1 MSLEDETPKSIVDEF
16 KDFIKAGKEGS
27 DDVIRGIP
35 DAWRPRSEIDNNG
48 GFVVSTPRPDG
59 NTPGAEELLRE
70 ANLDPAEW
78 VVTSSRKSRWQ
89 RYDGEYLES
98 FRLNVVP
105 LHNSSGKD
113 YDSEKLIEEIVN
125 WRPTGPVNDKPGNLT
140 AVYSLGD
147 TQYGKDDTPA
157 IVERVLRTFDEV
169 VEHHKYLMTKYN
181 FEQIALPQL
190 GDCIEGMT
198 SQKGKVMGRHDIGVA
213 QQVQVGRRILMAQ
226 IKSMAQLAP
235 KIIVPVVPG
244 NHDEVQRFLVSRP
257 EDSWQ
262 IEIVRA
268 VEDAVLENEFLKD
281 RIEFRYP
288 AKDDSTLAV
297 NLSGTLYGM
306 AHGHQKANM
315 VNWWQGQVMGRCS
328 VANADILNVGHLHH
342 YDVQSVGKR
351 LFIQNPAM
359 DNGSAWWRDKS
370 GLESHPGI
378 VSLVVGEGFDARREL
393 VVLGGFR

>member
-1 MSLEDETPKSIVDEF
+1 MVFMSI
-16 KDFIKAGKEGS
+16 KDDFNDFTKAGQEGS
-27 DDVIRGIP
+27 DNIMKDIP
-35 DAWRPRSEIDNNG
+35 DAWRPRSEIGNDG
-48 GFVVSTPRPDG
+48 GFIVSTPRPDG
-59 NTPGAEELLRE
+59 NTPGAEEIIRE
-70 ANLDPAEW
+70 ANLNPEEW
-78 VVTSSRKSRWQ
+78 AVTSHRRSRWQ
-89 RYDGEYLES
+89 RYDGEWLES
-98 FRLNVVP
+98 FKISVVP
-105 LHNSSGKD
+105 VKSSIAND
-113 YDSEKLIEEIVN
+113 FDAEKLIESMMN
-125 WRPTGPVNDKPGNLT
+125 WRPESSTDFEGDLT

-157 IVERVLRTFDEV
+157 IVDRVLRSFGEA
-169 VEHHKYLMTKYN
+169 VEHHKFLQSKYKIG
-181 FEQIALPQL
+181 QIALPQL

-213 QQVQVGRRILMAQ
+213 QQVQVGRRILMNQ
-226 IKSMAQLAP
+226 IKAMAPFAS

-268 VEDAVLENEFLKD
+268 VEDACLENEFLKD
-281 RIEFRYP
+281 RVEFRYP

-306 AHGHQKANM
+306 AHGHQARDM
-315 VNWWQGQVMGRCS
+315 VKWWSGQVMGRCS

-342 YDVQSVGKR
+342 YDVQSVGMR

-359 DNGSAWWRDKS
+359 DNGSSWFRDKS

-378 VSLVVGEGFDARREL
+378 TSLVVGEGFDARREL

>member
-1 MSLEDETPKSIVDEF
+1 MSI
-16 KDFIKAGKEGS
+16 KDDFNKFVEAGKEGS
-27 DDVIRGIP
+27 DNILKDVP
-35 DAWRPRSEIDNNG
+35 ESWRPRSEIGNDG
-48 GFVVSTPRPDG
+48 GFIVSTPRPDG
-59 NTPGAEELLRE
+59 NTPNAEELLIE
-70 ANLDPAEW
+70 ASLNPAEW
-78 VVTSSRKSRWQ
+78 AVTSHRKSRWQ
-89 RYDGEYLES
+89 RWDGEWLES
-98 FRLNVVP
+98 FKLTVVP
-105 LHNSSGKD
+105 VLASSGKD
-113 YDSEKLIEEIVN
+113 YDAERLIEEISQ
-125 WRPTGPVNDKPGNLT
+125 WKPTSSYDHEGDLT

-157 IVERVLRTFDEV
+157 IVDRVLRSFNEAVD
-169 VEHHKYLMTKYN
+169 HHKFLQQKYKIG
-181 FEQIALPQL
+181 QIALPQL

-226 IKSMAQLAP
+226 IKEMAQLAP

-268 VEDAVLENEFLKD
+268 VEDACMENDFLKD
-281 RIEFRYP
+281 RVEFRYP

-297 NLSGTLYGM
+297 NLSGILYGM
-306 AHGHQKANM
+306 AHGHQGRDM
-315 VNWWQGQVMGRCS
+315 VKWWSGQVMGRCS

-342 YDVQSVGKR
+342 YDVQSVGTR

-359 DNGSAWWRDKS
+359 DNGSAWFRDKS

-378 VSLVVGEGFDARREL
+378 VSLVVGAGFDARREL

>member
-1 MSLEDETPKSIVDEF
+1 MVLMSIKDDFNEF
-16 KDFIKAGKEGS
+16 VSAGKEGP
-27 DDVIRGIP
+27 DNIAKDIP
-35 DAWRPRSEIDNNG
+35 ESWRPRSEIGSDG
-48 GFVVSTPRPDG
+48 GFVVSTPVVG
-59 NTPGAEELLRE
+59 ETIPGARDALIE
-70 ANLDPAEW
+70 AGLNPDEW
-78 VVTSSRKSRWQ
+78 EVVNMRQGRWQ
-89 RYDGEYLES
+89 RWDEAWLTS
-98 FRLNVVP
+98 IRLNIVP
-105 LHNSSGKD
+105 ARGHAGKD
-113 YDSEKLIEEIVN
+113 YDAEKLIESMVN
-125 WRPTGPVNDKPGNLT
+125 WRPEKSVDFEGDLT

-157 IVERVLRTFDEV
+157 IVDRVLRTFSEA
-169 VEHHKYLMTKYN
+169 VEHHEFLQKKYKIG
-181 FEQIALPQL
+181 QIALPQL

-213 QQVQVGRRILMAQ
+213 QQVQVGRRILMNQ
-226 IKSMAQLAP
+226 IKAMAPLAG

-268 VEDAVLENEFLKD
+268 VEDACLENDFLKD
-281 RIEFRYP
+281 RVEFRYP
-288 AKDDSTLAV
+288 GKDDSTLAV

-306 AHGHQKANM
+306 AHGHQARDM
-315 VNWWQGQVMGRCS
+315 VKWWSGQVMGRCS

-342 YDVQSVGKR
+342 YDVQSVGTR

-359 DNGSAWWRDKS
+359 DNGSSWFRDKS

-378 VSLVVGEGFDARREL
+378 TSLVVGAGFDARREL

>member
-1 MSLEDETPKSIVDEF
+1 MSVSDELNNYL
-16 KDFIKAGKEGS
+16 KAGKEGS
-27 DDVIRGIP
+27 DDLVRGIP
-35 DAWRPRSEIDNNG
+35 EAWRPRSEIDNNG

-78 VVTSSRKSRWQ
+78 AVTSSRKSRWQ
-89 RYDGEYLES
+89 RYDGEWLES

-105 LHNSSGKD
+105 LFNSAGKD
-113 YDSEKLIEEIVN
+113 YDAEKLIEEIKN
-125 WRPTGPVNDKPGNLT
+125 WAPTGKVNDKPGKLT
-140 AVYSLGD
+140 AVYSIGD
-147 TQYGKDDTPA
+147 TQYGKDDTSA
-157 IVERVLRTFDEV
+157 IVERVLRTFDEAI
-169 VEHHKYLMTKYN
+169 EHHRFLMTKYE
-181 FEQIALPQL
+181 FEQIALPQI

-198 SQKGKVMGRHDIGVA
+198 SQKGKVMGRHDMGVA
-213 QQVQVGRRILMAQ
+213 QQVQVGRRVLMAQ
-226 IKSMAQLAP
+226 IKSMAQFAP

-268 VEDAVLENEFLKD
+268 VEDACLENDFLKD
-281 RIEFRYP
+281 RVEFRYP

-297 NLSGTLYGM
+297 NLSGVLYGM

-315 VNWWQGQVMGRCS
+315 VNWWQGQVMGRCA

-342 YDVQSVGKR
+342 YDVQSVGTR

-359 DNGSAWWRDKS
+359 DNGSSWWRDKA

>member
-1 MSLEDETPKSIVDEF
+1 MSI
-16 KDFIKAGKEGS
+16 KDDFNKFVEAGKEGS
-27 DDVIRGIP
+27 DNILKDVP
-35 DAWRPRSEIDNNG
+35 ESWRPRSEIGNDG
-48 GFVVSTPRPDG
+48 GFIVSTPRPDG
-59 NTPGAEELLRE
+59 NTPNAEELLIE
-70 ANLDPAEW
+70 ASLNPAEW
-78 VVTSSRKSRWQ
+78 AVTSHSKSRWQ
-89 RYDGEYLES
+89 RWDGEWLES
-98 FRLNVVP
+98 FKLTVVP
-105 LHNSSGKD
+105 VLASSGKD
-113 YDSEKLIEEIVN
+113 YDAERLIEEISQ
-125 WRPTGPVNDKPGNLT
+125 WKPTSSYDHEGDLT

-157 IVERVLRTFDEV
+157 IVDRVLRSFNEAVD
-169 VEHHKYLMTKYN
+169 HHKFLQQKYKIG
-181 FEQIALPQL
+181 QIALPQL

-226 IKSMAQLAP
+226 IKEMAQLAP

-268 VEDAVLENEFLKD
+268 VEDACMENDFLKD
-281 RIEFRYP
+281 RVEFRYP

-297 NLSGTLYGM
+297 NLSGILYGM
-306 AHGHQKANM
+306 AHGHQGRDM
-315 VNWWQGQVMGRCS
+315 VKWWSGQVMGRCS

-342 YDVQSVGKR
+342 YDVQSVGTR

-359 DNGSAWWRDKS
+359 DNGSAWFRDKS

-378 VSLVVGEGFDARREL
+378 VSLVVGAGFDARREL

>member
-1 MSLEDETPKSIVDEF
+1 MALKDEF
-16 KDFIKAGKEGS
+16 NEFVKAGIEGS
-27 DDVIRGIP
+27 DNVSKDIP
-35 DAWRPRSEIDNNG
+35 DAWRPRSEIGTDG

-59 NTPGAEELLRE
+59 NTPGAEEILRE

-78 VVTSSRKSRWQ
+78 AVISHRRSRWQ
-89 RYDGEYLES
+89 KYDGDWLES
-98 FRLNVVP
+98 FRINVVP
-105 LHNSSGKD
+105 VTTNVAND
-113 YDSEKLIEEIVN
+113 YDAEKLIESLTN
-125 WRPTGPVNDKPGNLT
+125 WKPESSVDFEGDLT

-157 IVERVLRTFDEV
+157 IVDRVLRSFNEAI
-169 VEHHKYLMTKYN
+169 EHHKYLQSKYKIS
-181 FEQIALPQL
+181 QIALPQL

-213 QQVQVGRRILMAQ
+213 QQVQVGRRILMNQ
-226 IKSMAQLAP
+226 IKAMAPFAT

-268 VEDAVLENEFLKD
+268 VEDACLENEFLKD
-281 RIEFRYP
+281 RVEFRYP

-306 AHGHQKANM
+306 AHGHQARDM
-315 VNWWQGQVMGRCS
+315 VKWWSGQVMGRCS

-342 YDVQSVGKR
+342 YDVKSVGMR

-359 DNGSAWWRDKS
+359 DNGSGWFRDKS

-378 VSLVVGEGFDARREL
+378 TSLVVGEGFDARREL

>member
-1 MSLEDETPKSIVDEF
+1 MALKDEF
-16 KDFIKAGKEGS
+16 NEFVKAGIEGS
-27 DDVIRGIP
+27 DNVTKDIP
-35 DAWRPRSEIDNNG
+35 DAWRPRSEIGTEG

-59 NTPGAEELLRE
+59 NTPNAEEILRE

-78 VVTSSRKSRWQ
+78 AVISHRRSRWQ
-89 RYDGEYLES
+89 RYDGEWLES
-98 FRLNVVP
+98 FRVNVVP
-105 LHNSSGKD
+105 VFGSTVKD
-113 YDSEKLIEEIVN
+113 YDAEKLIESIST
-125 WRPTGPVNDKPGNLT
+125 WRPESSIDFEGDLT

-157 IVERVLRTFDEV
+157 IVDRVLRSFDEAV
-169 VEHHKYLMTKYN
+169 AQHKFLQQKYKIS
-181 FEQIALPQL
+181 QIALPQL

-226 IKSMAQLAP
+226 IKAMAPFAT

-268 VEDAVLENEFLKD
+268 VEDACLENDFLKD
-281 RIEFRYP
+281 RVEFRYP

-306 AHGHQKANM
+306 AHGHQARDM
-315 VNWWQGQVMGRCS
+315 VKWWSGQVMGRCS

-342 YDVQSVGKR
+342 YDVKSVGMR

-359 DNGSAWWRDKS
+359 DNGSSWFRDKS

-378 VSLVVGEGFDARREL
+378 TSLVVGEGFDPRREL

>member
-1 MSLEDETPKSIVDEF
+1 MALKDEF
-16 KDFIKAGKEGS
+16 NEFVKAGIEGS
-27 DDVIRGIP
+27 DKVTKDIP
-35 DAWRPRSEIDNNG
+35 DAWRQRSEIGTEG

-59 NTPGAEELLRE
+59 NTPNAEEILRE

-78 VVTSSRKSRWQ
+78 AVISHRRSRWQ
-89 RYDGEYLES
+89 RYDGEWLES
-98 FRLNVVP
+98 FRVNVVP
-105 LHNSSGKD
+105 VFGSTVKD
-113 YDSEKLIEEIVN
+113 YDAEKLIESIST
-125 WRPTGPVNDKPGNLT
+125 WRPESSIDFEGDLT

-157 IVERVLRTFDEV
+157 IVDRVLRSFDEAV
-169 VEHHKYLMTKYN
+169 AQHKFLQQKYKIS
-181 FEQIALPQL
+181 QIALPQL

-226 IKSMAQLAP
+226 IKAMAPFAT

-268 VEDAVLENEFLKD
+268 VEDACLENDFLKD
-281 RIEFRYP
+281 RVEFRYP

-306 AHGHQKANM
+306 AHGHQARDM
-315 VNWWQGQVMGRCS
+315 VKWWSGQVMGRCS

-342 YDVQSVGKR
+342 YDVKSVGMR

-359 DNGSAWWRDKS
+359 DNGSSWFRDKS

-378 VSLVVGEGFDARREL
+378 TSLVVGEGFDPRREL

>member
-1 MSLEDETPKSIVDEF
+1 MSI
-16 KDFIKAGKEGS
+16 KDDFNQFIKAGKEGS
-27 DDVIRGIP
+27 DNVLKDVP
-35 DAWRPRSEIDNNG
+35 ENWRPRSELDQTIG
-48 GFVVSTPRPDG
+48 GFAITGPRLDG
-59 NTPGAEELLRE
+59 NTPGAEELLKE

-78 VVTSSRKSRWQ
+78 VLVNSRRGSWQKWDGEWLHSWRINVIPAVSSVQDYDAQRLIEDVSNWKPTSS
-89 RYDGEYLES
+89 
-98 FRLNVVP
+98 
-105 LHNSSGKD
+105 
-113 YDSEKLIEEIVN
+113 
-125 WRPTGPVNDKPGNLT
+125 NDFEGDLT
-140 AVYSLGD
+140 AVYSIGD

-157 IVERVLRTFDEV
+157 IVDRVLRSFDEAID
-169 VEHHKYLMTKYN
+169 HHKFLQQKYKIG
-181 FEQIALPQL
+181 QIALPQL

-226 IKSMAQLAP
+226 IKAMAQLAP

-268 VEDAVLENEFLKD
+268 VEDACMENEFLKD
-281 RIEFRYP
+281 RVEFRYP

-306 AHGHQKANM
+306 AHGHQKSNM
-315 VNWWQGQVMGRCS
+315 VSWWSGQVMGRCS

-342 YDVQSVGKR
+342 YDVQSVGTR

-359 DNGSAWWRDKS
+359 DNGSGWFRDKS

-378 VSLVVGEGFDARREL
+378 VSLVVGAGFDARREL

>member
-1 MSLEDETPKSIVDEF
+1 MALKDEF
-16 KDFIKAGKEGS
+16 NEFVKAGIEGS
-27 DDVIRGIP
+27 DNVTKDIP
-35 DAWRPRSEIDNNG
+35 EAWRPRSEIGTDG

-59 NTPGAEELLRE
+59 NTPGAEEILRE

-78 VVTSSRKSRWQ
+78 AVISHRRSRWQ
-89 RYDGEYLES
+89 KYDGDWLES
-98 FRLNVVP
+98 FRVNVVP
-105 LHNSSGKD
+105 VKSSTEKD
-113 YDSEKLIEEIVN
+113 FDAEKLIESMVN
-125 WRPTGPVNDKPGNLT
+125 WRPEHSVDHEGDLT

-157 IVERVLRTFDEV
+157 IVERVLRTFSEAV
-169 VEHHKYLMTKYN
+169 NHHQFLVQKYKIG
-181 FEQIALPQL
+181 QIALPQL

-226 IKSMAQLAP
+226 IKSMAPFAS

-268 VEDAVLENEFLKD
+268 VEDACLENDFLKD
-281 RIEFRYP
+281 RVEFRYP

-306 AHGHQKANM
+306 AHGHQARDM
-315 VNWWQGQVMGRCS
+315 VKWWSGQVMGRCA

-342 YDVQSVGKR
+342 YDVQSVGTR

-359 DNGSAWWRDKS
+359 DNGSGWFRDKS
-370 GLESHPGI
+370 GLESHSGI
-378 VSLVVGEGFDARREL
+378 TSLVVGEGFDARREL

>member
-1 MSLEDETPKSIVDEF
+1 MVFMSI
-16 KDFIKAGKEGS
+16 KDDFNDFTKAGQEGS
-27 DDVIRGIP
+27 DNIMKDIP
-35 DAWRPRSEIDNNG
+35 DAWRPRSEIGNDG
-48 GFVVSTPRPDG
+48 GFIVSTPRPDG
-59 NTPGAEELLRE
+59 NTPGAEEIIRE
-70 ANLDPAEW
+70 ANLNPEEW
-78 VVTSSRKSRWQ
+78 AVTSHRRSRWQ
-89 RYDGEYLES
+89 RYDGEWLES
-98 FRLNVVP
+98 FKISVVP
-105 LHNSSGKD
+105 VKSSIAND
-113 YDSEKLIEEIVN
+113 FDAEKLIESMMN
-125 WRPTGPVNDKPGNLT
+125 WRPESSTDFEGDLT

-157 IVERVLRTFDEV
+157 IVDRVLRSFGEA
-169 VEHHKYLMTKYN
+169 VEHHKFLQSKYKIG
-181 FEQIALPQL
+181 QIALPQL

-213 QQVQVGRRILMAQ
+213 QQVQVGRRILMNQ
-226 IKSMAQLAP
+226 IKAMAPFAS

-268 VEDAVLENEFLKD
+268 VEDACLENEFLKD
-281 RIEFRYP
+281 RVEFRYP

-306 AHGHQKANM
+306 AHGHQARDM
-315 VNWWQGQVMGRCS
+315 VKWWSGQVMGRCS

-342 YDVQSVGKR
+342 YDVQSVGMR

-359 DNGSAWWRDKS
+359 DNGSAWFRDKS

-378 VSLVVGEGFDARREL
+378 TSLVVGEGFDARREL

>member
-1 MSLEDETPKSIVDEF
+1 MSI
-16 KDFIKAGKEGS
+16 KDDFNKFVEAGKEGS
-27 DDVIRGIP
+27 DNILKDVP
-35 DAWRPRSEIDNNG
+35 ESWRPRSEIGNDG
-48 GFVVSTPRPDG
+48 GFIVSTPRPDG
-59 NTPGAEELLRE
+59 NTPNAEELLIE
-70 ANLDPAEW
+70 ASLNPAEW
-78 VVTSSRKSRWQ
+78 AVTSHRKSRWQ
-89 RYDGEYLES
+89 RWDGEWLES
-98 FRLNVVP
+98 FKLTVVP
-105 LHNSSGKD
+105 VLASSGKD
-113 YDSEKLIEEIVN
+113 YDAERLIEEISQ
-125 WRPTGPVNDKPGNLT
+125 WRPTSSYDHEGDLT

-157 IVERVLRTFDEV
+157 IVDRVLRSFNEAVD
-169 VEHHKYLMTKYN
+169 HHKFLQQKYKIG
-181 FEQIALPQL
+181 QIALPQL

-226 IKSMAQLAP
+226 IKEMAQLAP

-268 VEDAVLENEFLKD
+268 VEDACMENDFLKD
-281 RIEFRYP
+281 RVEFRYP

-306 AHGHQKANM
+306 AHGHQGRDM
-315 VNWWQGQVMGRCS
+315 VKWWSGQVMGRCS

-342 YDVQSVGKR
+342 YDVQSVGTR

-359 DNGSAWWRDKS
+359 DNGSAWFRDKS
-370 GLESHPGI
+370 GFESHPGI
-378 VSLVVGEGFDARREL
+378 VSLVVGAGFDARREL